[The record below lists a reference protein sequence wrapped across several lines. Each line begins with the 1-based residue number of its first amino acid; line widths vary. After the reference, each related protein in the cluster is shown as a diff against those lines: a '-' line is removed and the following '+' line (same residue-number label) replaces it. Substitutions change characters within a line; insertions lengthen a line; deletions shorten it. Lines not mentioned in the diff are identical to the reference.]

1 MYINAYTETQD
12 NLYLTKD
19 DDVLSMISFEIEQI
33 LDKDNVCETAQE
45 FLPKLNKIKQ
55 LAERYEVNDD
65 VTSFIRRF
73 KEDVHLETDGFKFIL
88 ESTPN
93 NHVWVSLEYDYIGNN
108 HLGYTTYTSVI
119 EHIDDI
125 EERD

>member
-12 NLYLTKD
+12 NLYLTKSQN
-19 DDVLSMISFEIEQI
+19 VLSMISFEIEQI
-33 LDKDNVCETAQE
+33 LDKDDVCETTQE

-55 LAERYEVNDD
+55 LAERYEINDD
-65 VTSFIRRF
+65 VASFIHEL
-73 KEDVHLETDGFKFIL
+73 KENVDLETNGFKFIL
-88 ESTPN
+88 ETTQN
-93 NHVWVSLEYDYIGNN
+93 NHIWVSVEYDYIGNN

-125 EERD
+125 D

>member
-33 LDKDNVCETAQE
+33 LAKDDVCETAQE

-55 LAERYEVNDD
+55 LAERYEVNDN
-65 VTSFIRRF
+65 VASFIREL
-73 KEDVHLETDGFKFIL
+73 KGNVHLETNGFKFLI
-88 ESTPN
+88 ERTPSD
-93 NHVWVSLEYDYIGNN
+93 HVWVSVEYDHIGNN
-108 HLGYTTYTSVI
+108 DLGYTTYTSVI

-125 EERD
+125 D

>member
-33 LDKDNVCETAQE
+33 LAKDDVCETAQE

-55 LAERYEVNDD
+55 LAERYEVNND

-73 KEDVHLETDGFKFIL
+73 KEDVHLETNGFKFIL

-93 NHVWVSLEYDYIGNN
+93 SHVWVSLEYDYIGNN

-125 EERD
+125 E

>member
-33 LDKDNVCETAQE
+33 LAKDDVCETAQE

-55 LAERYEVNDD
+55 LAEKYEVNDD
-65 VTSFIRRF
+65 VISFIREL
-73 KEDVHLETDGFKFIL
+73 KGDVHLETDGFKFLIENTL
-88 ESTPN
+88 N

-125 EERD
+125 D

>member
-19 DDVLSMISFEIEQI
+19 DDILSMISFEIEQI
-33 LDKDNVCETAQE
+33 LDKNDVCETAE
-45 FLPKLNKIKQ
+45 DFLPKLNEIKQ
-55 LAERYEVNDD
+55 LAEKYEVNDD
-65 VTSFIRRF
+65 VTSFIREL
-73 KEDVHLETDGFKFIL
+73 KGDVHLETDSFKFIL
-88 ESTPN
+88 ENTPN
-93 NHVWVSLEYDYIGNN
+93 NHVWVSIEYDYIGNN

-125 EERD
+125 D

>member
-19 DDVLSMISFEIEQI
+19 DDILSMISFEIEQI
-33 LDKDNVCETAQE
+33 LDKNDVCETAE
-45 FLPKLNKIKQ
+45 DFLPKLNEIKQ
-55 LAERYEVNDD
+55 LAEKYEVNDD
-65 VTSFIRRF
+65 VISFIREL
-73 KEDVHLETDGFKFIL
+73 KGDVHLETDGFKFIL

-125 EERD
+125 D

>member
-1 MYINAYTETQD
+1 
-12 NLYLTKD
+12 
-19 DDVLSMISFEIEQI
+19 MISFEIEQI
-33 LDKDNVCETAQE
+33 LDKNDVCETAQE

-125 EERD
+125 D

>member
-33 LDKDNVCETAQE
+33 LDKNDVCETAQD
-45 FLPKLNKIKQ
+45 FLPKLNEIKQ
-55 LAERYEVNDD
+55 LTEKYEVNDD
-65 VTSFIRRF
+65 VTSFIREL
-73 KEDVHLETDGFKFIL
+73 KGDVHLETNGFKFMI
-88 ESTPN
+88 ESTQN
-93 NHVWVSLEYDYIGNN
+93 NHVWVSVEYDYIGNN

-125 EERD
+125 D

>member
-33 LDKDNVCETAQE
+33 LDKNDVCETAE
-45 FLPKLNKIKQ
+45 DFLPKLNEIKQ
-55 LAERYEVNDD
+55 LAEKYEVNDD
-65 VTSFIRRF
+65 VISFIREL
-73 KEDVHLETDGFKFIL
+73 KGDVHLETDGFKFLI
-88 ESTPN
+88 ENTPN
-93 NHVWVSLEYDYIGNN
+93 NHVWVSLEYDYMGNN

-125 EERD
+125 D

>member
-1 MYINAYTETQD
+1 MYINAYKETQD

-33 LDKDNVCETAQE
+33 LDKNDVCETAQE

-93 NHVWVSLEYDYIGNN
+93 NHVWVSLEYDYI
-108 HLGYTTYTSVI
+108 
-119 EHIDDI
+119 D
-125 EERD
+125 

>member
-1 MYINAYTETQD
+1 MYINAYKETQD

-19 DDVLSMISFEIEQI
+19 HDVLSMISFEIEEI
-33 LDKDNVCETAQE
+33 LDKDDVCETAE
-45 FLPKLNKIKQ
+45 DFLPKLNEIKQ
-55 LAERYEVNDD
+55 LAEKYEVNDD
-65 VTSFIRRF
+65 VTSFIREL
-73 KEDVHLETDGFKFIL
+73 KGDVHLETDSFKFIL

-93 NHVWVSLEYDYIGNN
+93 NHVWVSIEYDYIGNN

-125 EERD
+125 D